1 MKISRYK
8 IEVDQDK
15 CLGYEECG
23 LCIKAC
29 EENIL
34 VPDPETKK
42 VKVDKNKEIYCDG
55 IGSCLDVC
63 PVDAI
68 KITKEEVEVSS
79 SAHNNSH
86 AHSHSHSEGHKC
98 PGSMAMTFNRKK
110 CESNDQGMDSEIE
123 SELINWPVQLHLLN
137 PMAPYFK
144 DAELVIAADCVPFAY
159 ANFHKKFLKGKVLAI
174 GCPKLDDVSEYA
186 EKIRAIVELN
196 NIKKVDVVIMSVPCC
211 HGLYALVK
219 NALEGTGCEIRKHV
233 ISIDGRVVE

>member
-1 MKISRYK
+1 MKITRYRV
-8 IEVDQDK
+8 EVDQDK
-15 CLGYEECG
+15 CIGYEECG

-34 VPDPETKK
+34 IPDPKTKK
-42 VKVDKNKEIYCDG
+42 VKVNKEREIYCDG

-68 KITKEEVEVSS
+68 KIIKEEVEVDE
-79 SAHNNSH
+79 H
-86 AHSHSHSEGHKC
+86 HSHSGHKC
-98 PGSMAMTFNRKK
+98 PGSMAMTLKRDRKSD
-110 CESNDQGMDSEIE
+110 EDDNVEMG
-123 SELINWPVQLHLLN
+123 SELTNWPIQLHLLN

-144 DAELVIAADCVPFAY
+144 NAELVISADCVPFAY

-174 GCPKLDDVSEYA
+174 GCPKLDDTSEYA
-186 EKIRAIVELN
+186 EKIRAIVKLN

-219 NALEGTGCEIRKHV
+219 KALDGLDCEIKRHI
-233 ISIDGRVVE
+233 ISIDGKAL